1 MSKLIDRVQ
10 KILLAPK
17 AEWPV
22 IAAEPATTASIFTG
36 YILLLAAIGP
46 IATFVRSTLIGY
58 SIPFAGTFRVSFM
71 DGFIGAI
78 LSYGLAL
85 GAVWLFALIVN
96 ALAPTFG
103 AQKDPVQSLKAV
115 AYAMTAAWIAG
126 VANLIPWLGMVI
138 IIAGAAYSV
147 YLLYLGLMATM
158 KSPQDK
164 AVGYTAVSCVIAIA
178 IFWVTSIIV
187 GLVIGGSLLMMGGRV
202 GASVFEDRGRFE
214 EGSPLGNL
222 EDWARDV
229 EEAGK
234 RVEASEDARG
244 VPSSAAVG
252 QLLGAVVGSDT
263 SVQALSP
270 EVIKTYLPETLA
282 GLPRTA
288 LSSERNGAMGVQVSE
303 ANAIYGDEQGRSLR
317 LSLNDSGGAQGLL
330 QLASWAGVEQ
340 ERSWAGGYERDYRQD
355 GRMLHERW
363 DSASGSGE
371 YGVVVGG
378 RFAVQVEGQA
388 ASVDE
393 LKSALASGVDLAK
406 LESIA
411 ASAKSGG

>member
-22 IAAEPATTASIFTG
+22 IAAEPATTTGIFTG
-36 YILLLAAIGP
+36 YVLLLAAIGP
-46 IATFVRSTLIGY
+46 IASFVRATLIGY
-58 SIPFAGTFRVSFM
+58 SIPFAGTFRMPVM
-71 DGFIGAI
+71 DGLIGAI
-78 LSYGLAL
+78 LGYGLAL
-85 GAVWLFALIVN
+85 GGVWLFALIVN
-96 ALAPTFG
+96 VLAPTFG
-103 AQKDPVQSLKAV
+103 AQKDPVQALKAV

-126 VANLIPWLGMVI
+126 AANLIPWLGIAIM
-138 IIAGAAYSV
+138 IAGAAYSV

-164 AVGYTAVSCVIAIA
+164 AVGYTAVSCVIALA
-178 IFWVTSIIV
+178 IYWVTSIIV
-187 GLVIGGSLLMMGGRV
+187 GLVIGGGMLMMGGRL
-202 GASVFEDRGRFE
+202 GASVIDDRGQFE
-214 EGSPLGNL
+214 KGSPLGKL
-222 EDWARDV
+222 EDWARNV
-229 EEAGK
+229 EKAGK
-234 RVEASEDARG
+234 RVEASEDTGG

-263 SVQALSP
+263 SVKALSTEDIQALMP
-270 EVIKTYLPETLA
+270 ATLA

-303 ANAIYGDEQGRSLR
+303 ANAIYDDGQGRNLR
-317 LSLNDSGGAQGLL
+317 LSLNDTGGAQGLV

-363 DSASGSGE
+363 DNASGSGE

-378 RFAVQVEGQA
+378 RFAVHVAGQA
-388 ASVDE
+388 ASIDE
-393 LKSALASGVDLAK
+393 LKSAVASGVDLAR

>member
-22 IAAEPATTASIFTG
+22 IAAEPATTTSIFTG

-46 IATFVRSTLIGY
+46 IASFVRGTVIGY
-58 SIPFAGTFRVSFM
+58 SIPFAGTFRIDFM
-71 DGFIGAI
+71 DGLIGA
-78 LSYGLAL
+78 LLGYGLAL
-85 GAVWLFALIVN
+85 GAVWLFALIVD

-103 AQKDPVQSLKAV
+103 AQKNPVQALKAV

-126 VANLIPWLGMVI
+126 VANLIPWLGIVI
-138 IIAGAAYSV
+138 MIAGAAYSV

-158 KSPQDK
+158 SAPPDK

-178 IFWVTSIIV
+178 IYWVVSIIV
-187 GLVIGGSLLMMGGRV
+187 GLVIGGSMMMGGRL
-202 GASVFEDRGRFE
+202 GASVIDDRGHFE
-214 EGSPLGNL
+214 EGSPFGKL
-222 EDWARDV
+222 EDWAQNV

-252 QLLGAVVGSDT
+252 QLLGAVMGSDT
-263 SVQALSP
+263 SVKALSP
-270 EVIKTYLPETLA
+270 EEMKTLVPATLA

-303 ANAIYGDEQGRSLR
+303 ANAVYGDGQGRSLR
-317 LSLNDSGGAQGLL
+317 LSLNDTGGAQGLV
-330 QLASWAGVEQ
+330 QLAAWAGVEQ
-340 ERSWAGGYERDYRQD
+340 ERSWAGGYERDYKQD

-371 YGVVVGG
+371 FGVVVGG
-378 RFAVQVEGQA
+378 RFAVHVAGQA
-388 ASVDE
+388 ASIDE
-393 LKSALASGVDLAK
+393 LKTALASGVDLAK
-406 LESIA
+406 LESLA
-411 ASAKSGG
+411 ASGKSGG

>member
-36 YILLLAAIGP
+36 YILLVAAIGP
-46 IATFVRSTLIGY
+46 IASFIRSTLIGDWMPLVGT
-58 SIPFAGTFRVSFM
+58 IRIGFTAGLLS
-71 DGFIGAI
+71 AI

-85 GAVWLFALIVN
+85 FGVWLLALIVN

-103 AQKDPVQSLKAV
+103 GQKDSVQSLKAT
-115 AYAMTAAWIAG
+115 AYAMTAFWIAG
-126 VANLIPWLGMVI
+126 AANIIPFLGMAI
-138 IIAGAAYSV
+138 LIAGLAYSV

-158 KSPQDK
+158 KSPADK

-178 IFWVTSIIV
+178 IYFATAMIV
-187 GLVIGGSLLMMGGRV
+187 GLVIGGSMMMGGPW
-202 GASVFEDRGRFE
+202 GATVMEDRGRFE
-214 EGSPLGNL
+214 EGSPLGEL
-222 EDWARDV
+222 DDWARNV

-234 RVEASEDARG
+234 RVEASENARG
-244 VPSSAAVG
+244 VPSSDAVG

-270 EVIKTYLPETLA
+270 EEIQALVPATLA

-288 LSSERNGAMGVQVSE
+288 LSSERNGALGVQVSE
-303 ANAIYGDEQGRSLR
+303 ANAIYGEGQGRSLR
-317 LSLNDSGGAQGLL
+317 LSLKDTGGAQGIL
-330 QLASWAGVEQ
+330 QLAAWAGVEQ
-340 ERSWAGGYERDYRQD
+340 ERSWNGGYERDYRQD

-363 DSASGSGE
+363 DSTSGSGE

-378 RFAVQVEGQA
+378 RFAVQVAGQA
-388 ASVDE
+388 ASIDE
-393 LKSALASGVDLAK
+393 LKAAVATGVDLAR

-411 ASAKSGG
+411 ASGKSGS